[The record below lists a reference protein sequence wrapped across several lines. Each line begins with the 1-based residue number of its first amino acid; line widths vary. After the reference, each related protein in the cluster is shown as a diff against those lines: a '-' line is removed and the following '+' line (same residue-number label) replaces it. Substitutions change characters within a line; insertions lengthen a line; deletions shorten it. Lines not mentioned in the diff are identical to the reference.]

1 MKEVGWEFATHSW
14 GHKDMGEA
22 SYDNMVADMEKWL
35 DQVNPLLGG
44 DTDIVIFPKG
54 TDIGSWRGYDD
65 NDKFEYLKS
74 VGFDY
79 YCNVDANQPWVQF
92 DSRYLRQARINFDGY
107 EMYYCQDKLAP
118 FFDADSVFD
127 SSRPTPVKKM

>member
-1 MKEVGWEFATHSW
+1 
-14 GHKDMGEA
+14 MGEA

-92 DSRYLRQARINFDGY
+92 DSGICVRLALTSTAY
-107 EMYYCQDKLAP
+107 EMYYCQDKVAAFLRR
-118 FFDADSVFD
+118 
-127 SSRPTPVKKM
+127 RPVYSTAHVRHL